1 VSPPRLIRLA
11 DPRPLLAAARRT
23 KIVRVGAGAGLLLLA
38 LVAILVSRHPHAH
51 EARFLPQGSDG
62 IVVLDLSASIS
73 TETYSRIGQTLD
85 ELSRTGGRYGVVV
98 FSDAA
103 YEALPPGTP
112 ASALKPLVRFFTLP
126 KQERP
131 GIAPTFP
138 VNPWTD
144 SFSAGTRISTGLDL
158 ARSILIRDKLAR
170 PAVLLVSDLD
180 DAPRDLPNL
189 YPVVKAYRDEGIQLN
204 VVGLNPAPED
214 EHLFRS
220 FVSGG
225 NGGLSHARLPGEAGA
240 ATVTAPFPWA
250 LVLVALA
257 LIALLAANE
266 LVNAR
271 LSWRT
276 REAAS

>member
-1 VSPPRLIRLA
+1 MSLRRVIPLA

-23 KIVRVGAGAGLLLLA
+23 TIVRVAAGIGLLVLA
-38 LVAILVSRHPHAH
+38 LAAILVSRNPHAH
-51 EARFLPQGSDG
+51 EARFLPQGSNG

-103 YEALPPGTP
+103 YEALPTGTP
-112 ASALKPLVRFFTLP
+112 ASALRPLVRFFTLP

-131 GIAPTFP
+131 GVAPSFP

-158 ARSILIRDKLAR
+158 ARAILIRDRLAR

-189 YPVVKAYRDEGIQLN
+189 YPVVRAYRDEGIRLN

-214 EHLFRS
+214 EHLFQS
-220 FVSGG
+220 FVSG
-225 NGGLSHARLPGEAGA
+225 NGGLSHARLPGEGGA
-240 ATVTAPFPWA
+240 ARVSAPFPWA

-266 LVNAR
+266 LANAR

>member
-1 VSPPRLIRLA
+1 VSPRRTIPLA
-11 DPRPLLAAARRT
+11 DPRPLLGAARRT
-23 KIVRVGAGAGLLLLA
+23 TIVRIAAAVGLLVLA
-38 LVAILVSRHPHAH
+38 VAAILVSRHPHAH
-51 EARFLPQGSDG
+51 ETRFLPEGSNG

-112 ASALKPLVRFFTLP
+112 ATALRPLVRLFTLP

-131 GIAPTFP
+131 GVAPSFP

-144 SFSAGTRISTGLDL
+144 SFSAGTRISTGLEL
-158 ARSILIRDKLAR
+158 ARSILIRDRLAR

-189 YPVVKAYRDEGIQLN
+189 FPLVRAYRDEGIRLN

-214 EHLFRS
+214 EQLFRR
-220 FVSGG
+220 FVSGS
-225 NGGLSHARLPGEAGA
+225 GGLSHARLPGEGGPAS
-240 ATVTAPFPWA
+240 VSAPFPWA
-250 LVLVALA
+250 LVVVALA

-266 LVNAR
+266 LANAR
-271 LSWRT
+271 LSWRP

>member
-1 VSPPRLIRLA
+1 VSPRRVIPLA

-23 KIVRVGAGAGLLLLA
+23 TIVRVGAGLA
-38 LVAILVSRHPHAH
+38 LLVLAVAAILVARHPHQR
-51 EARFLPQGSDG
+51 EARFLPQGSNG

-73 TETYSRIGQTLD
+73 EETYSRIGHTLD
-85 ELSRTGGRYGVVV
+85 ELSRTDGRYGVVV

-112 ASALKPLVRFFTLP
+112 ASALRPLVRFFTLP

-131 GIAPTFP
+131 GVAPTFP
-138 VNPWTD
+138 VNPWTG

-189 YPVVKAYRDEGIQLN
+189 YPIVQAYRDEGIRLN

-220 FVSGG
+220 FVSG
-225 NGGLSHARLPGEAGA
+225 NGGLSHARLPGEGGEAS
-240 ATVTAPFPWA
+240 VSAPFPWA
-250 LVLVALA
+250 LVAVALA
-257 LIALLAANE
+257 LVALLAANE
-266 LVNAR
+266 LGNAR

>member
-1 VSPPRLIRLA
+1 VSPRRVIPLA

-23 KIVRVGAGAGLLLLA
+23 TIVRVGAGVGLLA
-38 LVAILVSRHPHAH
+38 LAVAAILVSRHPDTH
-51 EARFLPQGSDG
+51 EQRFLPQGSNG

-73 TETYSRIGQTLD
+73 QETYSRIGHTLD
-85 ELSRTGGRYGVVV
+85 ALSKTDGRYGVVV

-126 KQERP
+126 KQQQP
-131 GIAPTFP
+131 GVAPTFP

-158 ARSILIRDKLAR
+158 ARSILIRDRLAR

-180 DAPRDLPNL
+180 DAPGDLPNL
-189 YPVVKAYRDEGIQLN
+189 FPLVRAYRDERISLN

-214 EHLFRS
+214 EQLFRK
-220 FVSGG
+220 FVSG

-240 ATVTAPFPWA
+240 AGASAPFPWA
-250 LVLVALA
+250 LVIVALA

-266 LVNAR
+266 LANAR

-276 REAAS
+276 REATS

>member
-1 VSPPRLIRLA
+1 VSPRRVIPLA

-23 KIVRVGAGAGLLLLA
+23 SVVRIGVAVALLA
-38 LVAILVSRHPHAH
+38 LAVAAMLVSRHPGAH
-51 EARFLPQGSDG
+51 EQRFLPQGSNG

-73 TETYSRIGQTLD
+73 DETYSRIGQTLD

-112 ASALKPLVRFFTLP
+112 ASALRPLVRFFTLP
-126 KQERP
+126 KQEQP

-138 VNPWTD
+138 VNPWKD
-144 SFSAGTRISTGLDL
+144 SFSAGTHISTGLDL
-158 ARSILIRDKLAR
+158 ARSILIRDRLAR

-180 DAPRDLPNL
+180 DAPGDIPAVRDI
-189 YPVVKAYRDEGIQLN
+189 VQAYRDEDIKLF

-214 EHLFRS
+214 EHLFRTY
-220 FVSGG
+220 VSG
-225 NGGLSHARLPGEAGA
+225 NGGLSHARLPGDGGSAG
-240 ATVTAPFPWA
+240 VSAPFPWE
-250 LVLVALA
+250 LVVVALA

-266 LVNAR
+266 LANAR
-271 LSWRT
+271 LSWGA